1 MSLSPV
7 SRSALWLAAPL
18 AFAFGSPTL
27 HAREE
32 ADLPPAAIVGD
43 VPTQLP
49 VNARPRHYAISITP
63 DADKLSFRGK
73 IGIEM
78 ELLKPSTSVT
88 LNAADLSFASASI
101 TPADGK
107 IMNATASVNAD
118 AQTVTFTFPKHL
130 PAGTYRIDTDYSGKF
145 THRLRGSSLLIMRR
159 REKRSGRFSLSSR
172 LRTPAMS
179 FRAGMSRST
188 KPPSI

>member
-1 MSLSPV
+1 MFEFAYLFFFFSSRRRHTRCALVTGVQTCALPISELSRMSLSPV

-88 LNAADLSFASASI
+88 LKAAD
-101 TPADGK
+101 P
-107 IMNATASVNAD
+107 
-118 AQTVTFTFPKHL
+118 
-130 PAGTYRIDTDYSGKF
+130 
-145 THRLRGSSLLIMRR
+145 
-159 REKRSGRFSLSSR
+159 
-172 LRTPAMS
+172 
-179 FRAGMSRST
+179 T
-188 KPPSI
+188 KT